1 MSFFEVLDEMQTSF
15 VMIAALIPG
24 GHNRQLR
31 GHLQGTDYPCV
42 STLTIGALN
51 NGATREEVKAVR
63 EIAIRICQELG
74 IKWKTS
80 IVDLD

>member
-1 MSFFEVLDEMQTSF
+1 MQ
-15 VMIAALIPG
+15 
-24 GHNRQLR
+24 
-31 GHLQGTDYPCV
+31 
-42 STLTIGALN
+42 GALN

-74 IKWKTS
+74 IKWRTS